1 MSISDFIQGFI
12 IGSSLIIAIGPQNLY
27 VINQGLKKNFIFI
40 VVLICSLSDSLLIV
54 CGIYLSN
61 NILSLNPSIITI
73 MKLIGGIWLI
83 LYGINKIKN
92 SRNHVI
98 NNKEFNEASFIKVAM
113 TTLAITYANPHVY
126 LDTVILL
133 GSISI
138 NFDSKLYFG
147 LGAIFASFV
156 FFFSLGYFSNF
167 LSQYIKSQKVWFYID
182 NVMGIL
188 MLSYGLFFVPLSL
201 LFLSSSLFFIV
212 F

>member
-12 IGSSLIIAIGPQNLY
+12 IGSTLILAIGPQNLY

-40 VVLICSLSDSLLIV
+40 VVIICSLSDSLLIV

-61 NILSLNPSIITI
+61 NILSLNTSIITI

-92 SRNHVI
+92 SRKHEI
-98 NNKEFNEASFIKVAM
+98 KSTEMNEASFTKVVL

-138 NFDSKLYFG
+138 NFNNKLYFG
-147 LGAIFASFV
+147 LGAICASFI

-167 LSQYIKSQKVWFYID
+167 LSQYIKSPKVWFYID
-182 NVMGIL
+182 NVIGFL
-188 MLSYGLFFVPLSL
+188 MLFYGLFFV
-201 LFLSSSLFFIV
+201 FMN
-212 F
+212 

>member
-12 IGSSLIIAIGPQNLY
+12 IGSTLILAIGPQNLY
-27 VINQGLKKNFIFI
+27 VINQGLKKNFVLI

-61 NILSLNPSIITI
+61 NILSLNTSIITI

-92 SRNHVI
+92 SRQHEIKSN
-98 NNKEFNEASFIKVAM
+98 EFNEVGITKVVL

-138 NFDSKLYFG
+138 NFDSKILFG
-147 LGAIFASFV
+147 LGAICASFI

-167 LSQYIKSQKVWFYID
+167 LSQYIKSPKVWFYID
-182 NVMGIL
+182 NVMGFL
-188 MLSYGLFFVPLSL
+188 MFFYGLFFV
-201 LFLSSSLFFIV
+201 FIN
-212 F
+212 

>member
-1 MSISDFIQGFI
+1 MNISDFIQGFI

-40 VVLICSLSDSLLIV
+40 VVIICSLSDSLLIV

-61 NILSLNPSIITI
+61 NIISLNTSIITI

-92 SRNHVI
+92 SRHHII
-98 NNKEFNEASFIKVAM
+98 NNKEFSEKNFIKIVI
-113 TTLAITYANPHVY
+113 TTMAITYANPHVY

-138 NFDSKLYFG
+138 NFDNKFYFG

-182 NVMGIL
+182 NIMGCL
-188 MLSYGLFFVPLSL
+188 MLFYGLFFV
-201 LFLSSSLFFIV
+201 FIN
-212 F
+212 

>member
-12 IGSSLIIAIGPQNLY
+12 IGSTLILAIGPQNLY
-27 VINQGLKKNFIFI
+27 VINQGLKKNFVLI

-61 NILSLNPSIITI
+61 NILSLNTSIITI

-92 SRNHVI
+92 SRQHEI
-98 NNKEFNEASFIKVAM
+98 KSSEINEASFTKVVL

-138 NFDSKLYFG
+138 NFDSKILFG
-147 LGAIFASFV
+147 LGAICASFI

-167 LSQYIKSQKVWFYID
+167 LSQYIKSPKVWFYID
-182 NVMGIL
+182 NVMGFL
-188 MLSYGLFFVPLSL
+188 MFFYGLFFV
-201 LFLSSSLFFIV
+201 FMN
-212 F
+212 

>member
-12 IGSSLIIAIGPQNLY
+12 IGSTLILAIGPQNLY
-27 VINQGLKKNFIFI
+27 VINQGLKKNFVLI
-40 VVLICSLSDSLLIV
+40 VVIICSLSDSLLIV

-61 NILSLNPSIITI
+61 YILSLNTSIITI

-92 SRNHVI
+92 SRQHKIKSNA
-98 NNKEFNEASFIKVAM
+98 FNEASFTKVVL

-138 NFDSKLYFG
+138 NFDSKIFFG
-147 LGAIFASFV
+147 LGAICASFI

-167 LSQYIKSQKVWFYID
+167 LSQYIKSPKVWFYID
-182 NVMGIL
+182 NVMGFL
-188 MLSYGLFFVPLSL
+188 MFFYGLFFV
-201 LFLSSSLFFIV
+201 FMN
-212 F
+212 

>member
-1 MSISDFIQGFI
+1 MNISDFIQGFI

-27 VINQGLKKNFIFI
+27 VINQGLKNNFILI

-61 NILSLNPSIITI
+61 NILSLNTSIITI

-83 LYGINKIKN
+83 LYGISKIKN
-92 SRNHVI
+92 SRHHII
-98 NNKEFNEASFIKVAM
+98 NNKEFTETNFIKVVI

-138 NFDSKLYFG
+138 NFDNKFNFG

-182 NVMGIL
+182 NVMGFL
-188 MLSYGLFFVPLSL
+188 MLFYGLFFV
-201 LFLSSSLFFIV
+201 FIN
-212 F
+212 

>member
-1 MSISDFIQGFI
+1 MSISNFIQGFI

-27 VINQGLKKNFIFI
+27 VINQGLKKNFVFI

-61 NILSLNPSIITI
+61 NILSLNTSIITI

-92 SRNHVI
+92 SRQHEIKSSEI
-98 NNKEFNEASFIKVAM
+98 NAASFTKVVL

-133 GSISI
+133 GSISM

-147 LGAIFASFV
+147 LGAIFASFI

-167 LSQYIKSQKVWFYID
+167 LSQYVKSPKVWFYID
-182 NVMGIL
+182 NVMGFL
-188 MLSYGLFFVPLSL
+188 MLFYGLFFV
-201 LFLSSSLFFIV
+201 FMN
-212 F
+212 

>member
-1 MSISDFIQGFI
+1 MSISNFIQGFI

-27 VINQGLKKNFIFI
+27 VINQGLKKNFVFI

-61 NILSLNPSIITI
+61 NIISLNTSIITI

-92 SRNHVI
+92 SRQHEIKSSEI
-98 NNKEFNEASFIKVAM
+98 NAASFTKVVL

-147 LGAIFASFV
+147 LGAIFASFI

-167 LSQYIKSQKVWFYID
+167 LSQYVKSPKVWFYID
-182 NVMGIL
+182 NMMGFL
-188 MLSYGLFFVPLSL
+188 MLFYGLFFV
-201 LFLSSSLFFIV
+201 FMN
-212 F
+212 

>member
-27 VINQGLKKNFIFI
+27 VINQGLKKNYILI
-40 VVLICSLSDSLLIV
+40 VVLLCSLSDSLLIV

-61 NILSLNPSIITI
+61 SLLNLNESLIIT

-98 NNKEFNEASFIKVAM
+98 YNKEFNEASFIKVVM

-182 NVMGIL
+182 NVMGFL
-188 MLSYGLFFVPLSL
+188 MLFYGLFFV
-201 LFLSSSLFFIV
+201 FIN
-212 F
+212 

>member
-12 IGSSLIIAIGPQNLY
+12 IGSTLILAIGPQNLY
-27 VINQGLKKNFIFI
+27 VINQGLKKNFVLI

-61 NILSLNPSIITI
+61 NILSLNTSIITI

-92 SRNHVI
+92 SRQHEIKSN
-98 NNKEFNEASFIKVAM
+98 EFNETSFTKVVL

-138 NFDSKLYFG
+138 NFDSKILFG
-147 LGAIFASFV
+147 LGAICASFI

-167 LSQYIKSQKVWFYID
+167 LSQYVKSPKAWFYID
-182 NVMGIL
+182 NVMGFL
-188 MLSYGLFFVPLSL
+188 MLFYGLFFV
-201 LFLSSSLFFIV
+201 FMN
-212 F
+212 

>member
-1 MSISDFIQGFI
+1 MSISNFIQGFI

-27 VINQGLKKNFIFI
+27 VINQGLKKNFVFI

-61 NILSLNPSIITI
+61 NIISLNTSIITI

-92 SRNHVI
+92 SRQHEIKSSEI
-98 NNKEFNEASFIKVAM
+98 NAASFTKVVL

-147 LGAIFASFV
+147 LGAIFASFI
-156 FFFSLGYFSNF
+156 FFFSLGYFSNY
-167 LSQYIKSQKVWFYID
+167 LSQYVKSPKVWFYVD
-182 NVMGIL
+182 NVMGFL
-188 MLSYGLFFVPLSL
+188 MLFYGLFFV
-201 LFLSSSLFFIV
+201 FMN
-212 F
+212 

>member
-27 VINQGLKKNFIFI
+27 VINQGLKKNFVFI

-61 NILSLNPSIITI
+61 NIISLNTSIITI

-92 SRNHVI
+92 SRQHEIKSSEI
-98 NNKEFNEASFIKVAM
+98 NAASFTKVVL

-138 NFDSKLYFG
+138 NFDSKFYFG
-147 LGAIFASFV
+147 LGAIFASFI

-167 LSQYIKSQKVWFYID
+167 LSQYVKSPKVWFYID
-182 NVMGIL
+182 NVMGFL
-188 MLSYGLFFVPLSL
+188 MLFYGLFFV
-201 LFLSSSLFFIV
+201 FMN
-212 F
+212 

>member
-98 NNKEFNEASFIKVAM
+98 NNKEFNEASFTKVLM

-133 GSISI
+133 GSISV

-167 LSQYIKSQKVWFYID
+167 LSKYIKSQKVWFYID
-182 NVMGIL
+182 NVMGFL
-188 MLSYGLFFVPLSL
+188 MLFYGLFFV
-201 LFLSSSLFFIV
+201 FIN
-212 F
+212 

>member
-40 VVLICSLSDSLLIV
+40 VILICSLSDSLLIV

-61 NILSLNPSIITI
+61 NILSFNTSVITI
-73 MKLIGGIWLI
+73 MKFIGGIWLI

-98 NNKEFNEASFIKVAM
+98 NNKEFNEASFIKVIM

-167 LSQYIKSQKVWFYID
+167 LTQYIKSQKVWFYID
-182 NVMGIL
+182 NVMGFL
-188 MLSYGLFFVPLSL
+188 MLFYGS
-201 LFLSSSLFFIV
+201 FFI
-212 F
+212 FMN

>member
-12 IGSSLIIAIGPQNLY
+12 IGSTLILAIGPQNLY
-27 VINQGLKKNFIFI
+27 VINQGLKKNFVFI

-61 NILSLNPSIITI
+61 NILSLNTSIITI

-92 SRNHVI
+92 SRQHEIKSN
-98 NNKEFNEASFIKVAM
+98 EFNEASFTKVVF

-147 LGAIFASFV
+147 LGAICASFV
-156 FFFSLGYFSNF
+156 FFFSIGYFSNF
-167 LSQYIKSQKVWFYID
+167 LSQYIKSPKVWFYID
-182 NVMGIL
+182 NMMGFL
-188 MLSYGLFFVPLSL
+188 MLFYGLFFI
-201 LFLSSSLFFIV
+201 FMN
-212 F
+212 

>member
-12 IGSSLIIAIGPQNLY
+12 IGSSLIIAIGPQNLF
-27 VINQGLKKNFIFI
+27 VINQGLKKNFVFI
-40 VVLICSLSDSLLIV
+40 VVLICSLSDSLLIA

-61 NILSLNPSIITI
+61 NILSLNTSLITI

-83 LYGINKIKN
+83 LYGISKIKN
-92 SRNHVI
+92 SRQNEI
-98 NNKEFNEASFIKVAM
+98 NSNGFNESSFSKVIV

-138 NFDSKLYFG
+138 NFDNKLYFG
-147 LGAIFASFV
+147 LGAIFASFI

-167 LSQYIKSQKVWFYID
+167 LSRYIKSPKVWFYVD
-182 NVMGIL
+182 NIMGFL
-188 MLSYGLFFVPLSL
+188 MLFYGLFFV
-201 LFLSSSLFFIV
+201 FIN
-212 F
+212 

>member
-27 VINQGLKKNFIFI
+27 VINQGLKKNFVFI

-61 NILSLNPSIITI
+61 NIISLNTSIITI

-83 LYGINKIKN
+83 LYGISKIKN
-92 SRNHVI
+92 SRQHEIKSSEI
-98 NNKEFNEASFIKVAM
+98 NAASFTKVVL

-147 LGAIFASFV
+147 LGAIFASFI

-167 LSQYIKSQKVWFYID
+167 LSQYVKSPKVWFYID
-182 NVMGIL
+182 NVMGFL
-188 MLSYGLFFVPLSL
+188 MLFYGLFFV
-201 LFLSSSLFFIV
+201 FMN
-212 F
+212 

>member
-12 IGSSLIIAIGPQNLY
+12 IGSSLIIAIGPQNLF
-27 VINQGLKKNFIFI
+27 VINQGLKKNFVFI

-61 NILSLNPSIITI
+61 NILSLNTSLITI

-92 SRNHVI
+92 SRQHEI
-98 NNKEFNEASFIKVAM
+98 NSNGFNESSFSKVIV

-138 NFDSKLYFG
+138 NFDNKLYFG
-147 LGAIFASFV
+147 LGAIFASFI

-167 LSQYIKSQKVWFYID
+167 LSQYVKSPKVWFYID
-182 NVMGIL
+182 NVMGFL
-188 MLSYGLFFVPLSL
+188 MLFYGLFFV
-201 LFLSSSLFFIV
+201 FMN
-212 F
+212 

>member
-1 MSISDFIQGFI
+1 MSISNFIQGFI

-61 NILSLNPSIITI
+61 NILSLNPSVITI
-73 MKLIGGIWLI
+73 MKLVGGIWLI
-83 LYGINKIKN
+83 LYGVNKIKN

-98 NNKEFNEASFIKVAM
+98 NNKEFNEASFTKVVM

-133 GSISI
+133 GSISV

-147 LGAIFASFV
+147 LGAILASFV

-182 NVMGIL
+182 NVIGFL
-188 MLSYGLFFVPLSL
+188 MLFYGLFFV
-201 LFLSSSLFFIV
+201 FIN
-212 F
+212 

>member
-27 VINQGLKKNFIFI
+27 VINQGLKKNFVFI

-92 SRNHVI
+92 SRQHEIKSSEI
-98 NNKEFNEASFIKVAM
+98 NAASFTKVVL

-138 NFDSKLYFG
+138 NFDSKFYFG
-147 LGAIFASFV
+147 LGAIFASFI

-167 LSQYIKSQKVWFYID
+167 LSQYVKSPKVWFYVD
-182 NVMGIL
+182 NVMGFL
-188 MLSYGLFFVPLSL
+188 MLFYGLFFV
-201 LFLSSSLFFIV
+201 FMN
-212 F
+212 

>member
-61 NILSLNPSIITI
+61 NILSLNQFVISI
-73 MKLIGGIWLI
+73 MKLVGGIWLI

-98 NNKEFNEASFIKVAM
+98 NNKEFNEASFIKVVM

-182 NVMGIL
+182 NVMGFL
-188 MLSYGLFFVPLSL
+188 MFFYGLFFV
-201 LFLSSSLFFIV
+201 FIN
-212 F
+212 

>member
-12 IGSSLIIAIGPQNLY
+12 IGSSLIIAIGPQNLF
-27 VINQGLKKNFIFI
+27 VINQGLKKNFVFI

-61 NILSLNPSIITI
+61 NIISLNTSIITI

-92 SRNHVI
+92 SRQHEI
-98 NNKEFNEASFIKVAM
+98 KSSEINEASFTKVVL

-138 NFDSKLYFG
+138 NFDSKFYFG
-147 LGAIFASFV
+147 LGAIFASFI

-167 LSQYIKSQKVWFYID
+167 LSQYVKSPKVWFYID
-182 NVMGIL
+182 NVMGFL
-188 MLSYGLFFVPLSL
+188 MLFYGLFFV
-201 LFLSSSLFFIV
+201 FMN
-212 F
+212 

>member
-1 MSISDFIQGFI
+1 MSISNFIQGFI

-27 VINQGLKKNFIFI
+27 VINQGLKKNFVFI

-54 CGIYLSN
+54 FGIYLSN
-61 NILSLNPSIITI
+61 NILSLNTSIITI

-92 SRNHVI
+92 SRQHEIKSSEI
-98 NNKEFNEASFIKVAM
+98 NAASFTKVVL

-138 NFDSKLYFG
+138 NFDSKFYFG
-147 LGAIFASFV
+147 LGAIFASFI

-167 LSQYIKSQKVWFYID
+167 LSQYVKSPKVWFYID
-182 NVMGIL
+182 NVMGFL
-188 MLSYGLFFVPLSL
+188 MLFYGLFFV
-201 LFLSSSLFFIV
+201 FMN
-212 F
+212 

>member
-12 IGSSLIIAIGPQNLY
+12 IGSSLIIAIGPQNLF
-27 VINQGLKKNFIFI
+27 VINQGLKKNFVFI

-61 NILSLNPSIITI
+61 NILSLNTSLITI

-83 LYGINKIKN
+83 LYGISKIKN
-92 SRNHVI
+92 SRQHEI
-98 NNKEFNEASFIKVAM
+98 NSNKFNESSFSKVIV

-138 NFDSKLYFG
+138 NFDNKLYFG
-147 LGAIFASFV
+147 LGAIFASFI

-167 LSQYIKSQKVWFYID
+167 LSRYIKSPKVWFYVD
-182 NVMGIL
+182 NTMGLL
-188 MLSYGLFFVPLSL
+188 MLFYGLFFI
-201 LFLSSSLFFIV
+201 FMN
-212 F
+212 

>member
-1 MSISDFIQGFI
+1 MSISNFIQGFI

-27 VINQGLKKNFIFI
+27 VINQGLKKNFVFI

-61 NILSLNPSIITI
+61 NILSLNTSIITI

-83 LYGINKIKN
+83 LYGISKIKN
-92 SRNHVI
+92 SRQHEI
-98 NNKEFNEASFIKVAM
+98 KSSEINEASFTKVVL

-138 NFDSKLYFG
+138 NFDSKFYFG
-147 LGAIFASFV
+147 LGAIFASFI

-167 LSQYIKSQKVWFYID
+167 LSQYVKSPKVWFYID
-182 NVMGIL
+182 NVMGFL
-188 MLSYGLFFVPLSL
+188 MLFYGLFFV
-201 LFLSSSLFFIV
+201 FMN
-212 F
+212 

>member
-27 VINQGLKKNFIFI
+27 VMNQGLKKNFVFI

-61 NILSLNPSIITI
+61 NILSLNTSIITI

-83 LYGINKIKN
+83 LYGISKIKN
-92 SRNHVI
+92 SRQHEIKSSEI
-98 NNKEFNEASFIKVAM
+98 NAASFTKVVL

-147 LGAIFASFV
+147 LGAIFASFI

-167 LSQYIKSQKVWFYID
+167 LSQYVKSPKVWFYID
-182 NVMGIL
+182 NVMGFL
-188 MLSYGLFFVPLSL
+188 MLFYGLFFV
-201 LFLSSSLFFIV
+201 FMN
-212 F
+212 

>member
-12 IGSSLIIAIGPQNLY
+12 IGSTLILAIGPQNLY
-27 VINQGLKKNFIFI
+27 VINQGLKKNFVFI
-40 VVLICSLSDSLLIV
+40 VVLICSLSDSLLIL

-61 NILSLNPSIITI
+61 NILSLNTSIITI

-92 SRNHVI
+92 SRQHEIKSN
-98 NNKEFNEASFIKVAM
+98 EFNEASFTKVVF

-147 LGAIFASFV
+147 LGAICASFV
-156 FFFSLGYFSNF
+156 FFFSIGYFSNF
-167 LSQYIKSQKVWFYID
+167 LSQYIKSPKVWFYID
-182 NVMGIL
+182 NMMGFL
-188 MLSYGLFFVPLSL
+188 MLFYGLFFV
-201 LFLSSSLFFIV
+201 FMN
-212 F
+212 

>member
-12 IGSSLIIAIGPQNLY
+12 IGSSLIIAIGPQNLF
-27 VINQGLKKNFIFI
+27 VINQGLKKNFVFI

-61 NILSLNPSIITI
+61 NILSLNTSLITI

-83 LYGINKIKN
+83 LYGISKIKN
-92 SRNHVI
+92 SRQHEI
-98 NNKEFNEASFIKVAM
+98 NSNAFNESSFSKVIV

-138 NFDSKLYFG
+138 NFDNKLYFG
-147 LGAIFASFV
+147 LGAIFASFI

-167 LSQYIKSQKVWFYID
+167 LSRYIKSPKVWFYVD
-182 NVMGIL
+182 NTMGLL
-188 MLSYGLFFVPLSL
+188 MLFYGLFFI
-201 LFLSSSLFFIV
+201 FMN
-212 F
+212 

>member
-27 VINQGLKKNFIFI
+27 VINQGLKKNFVFI

-92 SRNHVI
+92 SRQHEIKSSEI
-98 NNKEFNEASFIKVAM
+98 NAASFTKVVL

-138 NFDSKLYFG
+138 NFDSKFYFG
-147 LGAIFASFV
+147 LGAIFASFI

-167 LSQYIKSQKVWFYID
+167 LSQYVKSPKVWFYVD
-182 NVMGIL
+182 NVMGFL
-188 MLSYGLFFVPLSL
+188 MLFYGLFFI
-201 LFLSSSLFFIV
+201 FMN
-212 F
+212 